1 MSGFS
6 LILSGLGVRLAVAAV
21 VSALLGGLCAGGR
34 LSHARNRS
42 A

>member
-21 VSALLGGLCAGGR
+21 VSALLWAAFALVVG
-34 LSHARNRS
+34 
-42 A
+42 